1 MKRLFVCLVPLV
13 LGGCYSYVRAPANT
27 VPAGAKTTVS
37 LTSQG
42 ALDVQSA
49 LGPDVEEL
57 QGTLTRATADSL
69 ELYVTSVIRR
79 GNERMLVSRPIVLS
93 SAGYSQVRERR
104 FNAIRSAMAGIGI
117 AAVVWLGI
125 GTDLLG
131 FGDDRDSTD
140 PGDPTQPPVN

>member
-1 MKRLFVCLVPLV
+1 MNRLVVCLVPLI

-42 ALDVQSA
+42 ALDVQPA

-57 QGTLTRATADSL
+57 QGTLTRATADSI
-69 ELYVTSVIRR
+69 EIYVTSMTRR
-79 GNERMLVSRPIVLS
+79 GNERMLVSRPITLS

-104 FNAIRSAMAGIGI
+104 FNALRSAMAGIGI

-125 GTDLLG
+125 ATDLLG

-140 PGDPTQPPVN
+140 PNPIPQPPVN

>member
-1 MKRLFVCLVPLV
+1 MKRLLVCLVPLV

-27 VPAGAKTTVS
+27 VPAGAKAMVS

-42 ALDVQSA
+42 SLDVQPA

-57 QGTLTRATADSL
+57 QGTLTRATPDSL
-69 ELYVTSVIRR
+69 ELYVTSMTRR

-93 SAGYSQVRERR
+93 AAGYSQVRERR
-104 FNAIRSAMAGIGI
+104 FNALRSAMAGVGI

-125 GTDLLG
+125 ATDLLG
-131 FGDDRDSTD
+131 FGDDRESTD
-140 PGDPTQPPVN
+140 PTPIPQPPVN

>member
-1 MKRLFVCLVPLV
+1 MKRLVVLLVPLI

-42 ALDVQSA
+42 ALDVQPA

-57 QGTLTRATADSL
+57 QGTLTRATPDSL
-69 ELYVTSVIRR
+69 ELFVTSVTRR
-79 GNERMLVSRPIVLS
+79 GNDRMLVSRPIVLS
-93 SAGYSQVRERR
+93 AAGYSQVRERR
-104 FNAIRSAMAGIGI
+104 FNALRSAMAGVGI
-117 AAVVWLGI
+117 AAVLWLGI
-125 GTDLLG
+125 ASDILG

-140 PGDPTQPPVN
+140 PTPTPQPPAN